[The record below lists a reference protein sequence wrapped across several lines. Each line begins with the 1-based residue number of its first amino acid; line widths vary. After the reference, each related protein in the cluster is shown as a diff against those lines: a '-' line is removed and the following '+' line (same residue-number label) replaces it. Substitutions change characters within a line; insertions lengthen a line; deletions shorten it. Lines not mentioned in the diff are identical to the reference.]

1 MSGKKSRSNKIQ
13 IGMLVDF
20 MSAHN
25 HLATGEFTGPLGAK
39 RANSQWQILKD
50 LLKEYGSDRSV
61 DQWKQTWKDLKK
73 GARTENATATRGR
86 SATGNVSVVPPVSE
100 ISTKVLNIIGHE
112 CSTGIGPDES
122 NIGQTGGIDEKLA
135 AQNNLLLEQ
144 NQLLRAKNTILTQEN
159 KLKRLKR

>member
-144 NQLLRAKNTILTQEN
+144 NQLLRA
-159 KLKRLKR
+159 